1 MQREDDKEDT
11 VRKRLRIYHEQTA
24 PLVNYY
30 QDWASKD
37 AASAP
42 KYVRVEGVGGLDDIR
57 DQILTQ
63 LK

>member
-1 MQREDDKEDT
+1 MQREDDKEET
-11 VRKRLRIYHEQTA
+11 VRKRLRIYHDQTA
-24 PLVNYY
+24 PLVDYY
-30 QDWASKD
+30 QNWAKKD

-42 KYVRVEGVGGLDDIR
+42 GYVRVKGIGGLDDIR